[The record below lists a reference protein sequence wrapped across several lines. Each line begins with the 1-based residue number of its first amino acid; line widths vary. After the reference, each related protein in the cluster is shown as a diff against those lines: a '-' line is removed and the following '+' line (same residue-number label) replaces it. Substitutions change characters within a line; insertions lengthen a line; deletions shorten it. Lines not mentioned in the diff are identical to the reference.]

1 MIIDCLIIGGG
12 IAGLQAAI
20 QLGRYKHSVLVV
32 DSGIGRSTL
41 CRSYH
46 NLLGWP
52 EGVSGPHLRRMGRR
66 QAEQLGVRFIE
77 DEVVRVER
85 DDGGFA
91 LELKQDQAVRYR
103 GRLLLMATGI
113 MDSFPSLPGLV
124 PCLGQ
129 SIYVCP
135 DCDGFE
141 IKDQKTAVLGLGNIG
156 AKMALTLYYWTN
168 DVIYINHGQ
177 KAIDGTLI
185 DQLTERSIQV
195 IGQEISEI
203 VSDEAGNLQE
213 IHFSGGN
220 AVKVSKGF
228 IAFGGNQVKT
238 ELAEQLGIERLE
250 NRHIVTDP
258 RTKMTSVRHV
268 WAAGDIGV
276 HSEQLAIA
284 MGEGSQAAIWMHKTL
299 MDEDNNG

>member
-1 MIIDCLIIGGG
+1 MVDCLIVGGG

-20 QLGRYKHSVLVV
+20 QLGRYKHNVLVV
-32 DSGIGRSTL
+32 DSASGRSTL

-52 EGVSGPHLRRMGRR
+52 EGVSGPDLRRIGRS
-66 QAEQLGVRFIE
+66 QAERLGVRFIE
-77 DEVVRVER
+77 DEVVGIKR
-85 DDGGFA
+85 DGGGFA
-91 LELKQDQAVRYR
+91 IELKRDPDVRYW
-103 GRLLLMATGI
+103 GRLLLLATGI
-113 MDSFPSLPGLV
+113 MDSFPPLPGLV
-124 PCLGQ
+124 TCLGQ

-135 DCDGFE
+135 DCDGYE
-141 IKDQKTAVLGLGNIG
+141 IRGQKTAVLGSGNTG
-156 AKMALTLYYWTN
+156 AKMALTLYYWT
-168 DVIYINHGQ
+168 DDLIYINHGQ
-177 KAIDGTLI
+177 KSIDGDLI
-185 DQLTERSIQV
+185 DQLSERNIQV
-195 IGQEISEI
+195 IRQEIAGI
-203 VSDEAGNLQE
+203 DSDGEGNLQG
-213 IHFSGGN
+213 IRLSGGA

-228 IAFGGNQVKT
+228 IAFGGNRVKT

-299 MDEDNNG
+299 MEADNNG

>member
-1 MIIDCLIIGGG
+1 MRVDCLIIGGG

-32 DSGIGRSTL
+32 DSGTGRSTL

-52 EGVSGPHLRRMGRR
+52 EGVSGPHLRLMGRR
-66 QAEQLGVRFIE
+66 QAEQLGIRFLE
-77 DEVVRVER
+77 DEVLRIER
-85 DDGGFA
+85 EGGEFA
-91 LELKQDQAVRYR
+91 IELKEDRAVRYR

-135 DCDGFE
+135 DCDGYE
-141 IKDQKTAVLGLGNIG
+141 IKDQKTVVLGSGNIG

-177 KAIDGTLI
+177 KAIAGDLI
-185 DQLTERSIQV
+185 DQLAERSIQAIEREV
-195 IGQEISEI
+195 AEII
-203 VSDEAGNLQE
+203 SDGAGHLQGIRLSDGNL
-213 IHFSGGN
+213 
-220 AVKVSKGF
+220 VRVSKGF